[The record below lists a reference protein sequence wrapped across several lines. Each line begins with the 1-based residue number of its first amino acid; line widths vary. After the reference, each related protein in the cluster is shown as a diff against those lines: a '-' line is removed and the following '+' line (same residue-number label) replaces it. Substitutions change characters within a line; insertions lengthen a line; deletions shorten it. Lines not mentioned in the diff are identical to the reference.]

1 MIKRALSAWKKLMQI
16 LNKEQ
21 KLLFWLVL
29 LAAIISAVF
38 ETLGVSAIL
47 PVVNALLTPEI
58 LFDYVWIKPFIKM
71 FSINDNNEMVIFVIS
86 GTIAIYLIKNGYSIL
101 FSWMKAKYASKI
113 QRECSV
119 YMMQSYMNRGYNYFL
134 NKNANE
140 IIQGTVGDIQGIYNI
155 INNIIYLFTKVL
167 ICTLIGIFMIVSD
180 PLMACSMIVAAIICL
195 LILILG
201 FKRPM
206 KKTGELLRMYSI
218 NANKLLLQSIH
229 GIKEVIVA
237 RKQTV
242 FIEQYK
248 EQMALRQKQDIKK
261 TVATDAPN
269 SIVEAFCISVIMIV
283 LCVKVLTNPDSAQFI
298 AVLASFAVGAFR
310 ILPAIGY
317 ISSSFNNI
325 ISSVPSLNAVYENII
340 ESRELNSDFY
350 NINTKDC
357 EEYINHKFSNSIKL
371 ENITFS
377 YGDNLKNV
385 INDLSLEIY
394 KNESVALVGESGSG
408 KTTLADIILGVLPV
422 TSGSV
427 KLDEIDVQLIP
438 NYWAK
443 LIGFVPQTI
452 YLCDA
457 SIAENVAF
465 GVRKKDIDI
474 NQVREALRMADIL
487 DFVES
492 LPDGINTNVGDRG
505 VRLSGGQRQRIGI
518 ARALYHSPEILILDE
533 ATSAL
538 DNETEKLVMDAIE
551 SLQGN
556 ITMIVIAHRLTT
568 VRNCDKI
575 YEIKNGTAIQRKYE
589 DIIKK

>member
-1 MIKRALSAWKKLMQI
+1 
-16 LNKEQ
+16 
-21 KLLFWLVL
+21 
-29 LAAIISAVF
+29 
-38 ETLGVSAIL
+38 
-47 PVVNALLTPEI
+47 
-58 LFDYVWIKPFIKM
+58 
-71 FSINDNNEMVIFVIS
+71 
-86 GTIAIYLIKNGYSIL
+86 
-101 FSWMKAKYASKI
+101 
-113 QRECSV
+113 
-119 YMMQSYMNRGYNYFL
+119 
-134 NKNANE
+134 
-140 IIQGTVGDIQGIYNI
+140 
-155 INNIIYLFTKVL
+155 
-167 ICTLIGIFMIVSD
+167 MIVSD

-248 EQMALRQKQDIKK
+248 EQMAFRQKQDIKK

-269 SIVEAFCISVIMIV
+269 SIVEVFCISVIMIV

-377 YGDNLKNV
+377 YGDNLKKV

-408 KTTLADIILGVLPV
+408 KTTLADI
-422 TSGSV
+422 
-427 KLDEIDVQLIP
+427 
-438 NYWAK
+438 
-443 LIGFVPQTI
+443 
-452 YLCDA
+452 
-457 SIAENVAF
+457 
-465 GVRKKDIDI
+465 
-474 NQVREALRMADIL
+474 L

-492 LPDGINTNVGDRG
+492 LPDGINTNVGDRE

-556 ITMIVIAHRLTT
+556 ITMIMIAHRLTT